1 LDNRNYSK
9 IDYNTL
15 DMAELQ
21 ALNWI
26 LEVRY
31 FPQPYGRGGLRYEI
45 FFRYKGE
52 PIVRDGLLKRVPKV
66 WEDRTPGAFL
76 AHQQGACSLV
86 PTLAQVLKTGENAF
100 WQPEEPDI
108 TLAFYPG
115 AVFPHIAL
123 DDSMTPS
130 GTSRMHPDDL
140 PIAVIAMIDSYNF
153 GQEFA
158 YQGLGPALILHVRR
172 PVLEA
177 FHDDLQ
183 AELEAFL
190 EEYGPLG
197 RPPSITLDL

>member
-1 LDNRNYSK
+1 
-9 IDYNTL
+9 
-15 DMAELQ
+15 MAELQ
-21 ALNWI
+21 ALNWV

-31 FPQPYGRGGLRYEI
+31 FPQPHERGGLRYEI

-52 PIVRDGLLKRVPKV
+52 PIVRDELLKRAPKV

-86 PTLAQVLKTGENAF
+86 PTLAQVLKTGEHTY
-100 WQPEEPDI
+100 WRPDEPDV

-115 AVFPHIAL
+115 VVFPFI
-123 DDSMTPS
+123 DMDVSRPS
-130 GTSRMHPDDL
+130 GNISGMHSDDL

-153 GQEFA
+153 GFEFA

-197 RPPSITLDL
+197 GPPTITVDL